1 MSRFF
6 YHLYR
11 NVGEVEVE
19 YQNLKSEIEDVRK
32 ALSISS
38 ERTLIDSQPSPNKL
52 NSLEILIN
60 RGMGRGD
67 DLVVLELNS
76 LGINAEEIQE
86 NIIRCAKKAI
96 RIHCYFPQRKL
107 TPTADGYVFTL
118 LLPQIQNECRKVSL
132 SALKT
137 RNVTKPLGRKEGSEY
152 YNDIRTCKTMGL
164 TQSQTAEKLRISIS
178 TVKRNWNK
186 EIIG

>member
-1 MSRFF
+1 MSRFL

-11 NVGEVEVE
+11 NAKEVED
-19 YQNLKSEIEDVRK
+19 QNLKLEIEDVRK

-38 ERTLIDSQPSPNKL
+38 ERTLIDSQPSPNKSNAL
-52 NSLEILIN
+52 KILIN

-67 DLVVLELNS
+67 DLVVLDLNS

-96 RIHCYFPQRKL
+96 RIHCYFPQKKL
-107 TPTADGYVFTL
+107 TPTSDGYVFTL
-118 LLPQIQNECRKVSL
+118 LLPKIQNECRKVNF

-137 RNVTKPLGRKEGSEY
+137 RNITRPLGRREGSKYRES
-152 YNDIRTCKTMGL
+152 IELAKRRGL
-164 TQSQTAEKLRISIS
+164 TQSQTAKELDISIS
-178 TVKRNWNK
+178 TVKRNWNSG
-186 EIIG
+186 IIG

>member
-1 MSRFF
+1 MSRFL

-11 NVGEVEVE
+11 NAKEVED
-19 YQNLKSEIEDVRK
+19 QNLKLEIEDVRK

-38 ERTLIDSQPSPNKL
+38 ERTLIDSQPSPNKS

-67 DLVVLELNS
+67 DLIVLDLNS
-76 LGINAEEIQE
+76 LGSNAEEIQK

-96 RIHCYFPQRKL
+96 RIHCYFPQKKL
-107 TPTADGYVFTL
+107 TPTANGYVFTL

-137 RNVTKPLGRKEGSEY
+137 RNITKPLGRREGSKY
-152 YNDIRTCKTMGL
+152 RANIALAKCRGL
-164 TQSQTAEKLRISIS
+164 TQSQTANELEISIS

-186 EIIG
+186 GIIG

>member
-11 NVGEVEVE
+11 NVGEVED
-19 YQNLKSEIEDVRK
+19 QNLKSEIKDVRK

-38 ERTLIDSQPSPNKL
+38 ERTLIDSQPSPNKS
-52 NSLEILIN
+52 NSLKILIN

-67 DLVVLELNS
+67 DLVVLDLNS
-76 LGINAEEIQE
+76 LGSNAEEIQE

-96 RIHCYFPQRKL
+96 RIHCYFPQKKL
-107 TPTADGYVFTL
+107 TPTSDGYVFTL
-118 LLPQIQNECRKVSL
+118 LLPKIQNECRKVDL
-132 SALKT
+132 AALKK
-137 RNVTKPLGRKEGSEY
+137 RNITKPLGRREGSKY
-152 YNDIRTCKTMGL
+152 RASIALAKCRGL
-164 TQSQTAEKLRISIS
+164 TQSQTANELEISIS

-186 EIIG
+186 GIIG